1 MEIIKVNGHVYSLEN
16 ANDLQTMQ
24 NESYYDWFCVRT
36 ANATLLSWQY
46 SLYLDELDRQDEK
59 ASTGSYG
66 KLNEVDERINYAI
79 ANHAR
84 MYLHDVRCRKQSI
97 DDQRIG
103 KTRIEHKTG
112 FAQWAYGPSY
122 DACMEDLQDMA
133 SKGIIWKWDAFK
145 DGRKI
150 EMPLADLLEY
160 LASYNP
166 SKGLK
171 VWFNYVAKRS
181 QLQIQPV
188 QNSAKRREWIENL
201 LK

>member
-1 MEIIKVNGHVYSLEN
+1 MEIKVNGNVYELNS
-16 ANDLQTMQ
+16 ANDLQEMREA
-24 NESYYDWFCVRT
+24 NYYDWYCVRT
-36 ANATLLSWQY
+36 SNPTLLSWQY
-46 SLYLDELDRQDEK
+46 NLYLDELDRQDEK

-79 ANHAR
+79 ENHAR
-84 MYLHDVRCRKQSI
+84 MYLHDVRCRKQSM

-103 KTRIEHKTG
+103 KIRIEHKTG

-122 DACMEDLQDMA
+122 EACLEDLQDMA
-133 SKGIIWKWDAFK
+133 NKGIIWKWDAFK

-171 VWFNYVAKRS
+171 VWFNYVAKRG

-188 QNSAKRREWIENL
+188 LKSAKRREWIENL

>member
-1 MEIIKVNGHVYSLEN
+1 MEIKVNGNVYELNS
-16 ANDLQTMQ
+16 ASDLQEMREA
-24 NESYYDWFCVRT
+24 NYYDWYCVRT
-36 ANATLLSWQY
+36 YNPTLLSWQY

-59 ASTGSYG
+59 SSTGSYG
-66 KLNEVDERINYAI
+66 KLNEVDERVNYAI

-84 MYLHDVRCRKQSI
+84 MYLHDVRCRKQSM

-112 FAQWAYGPSY
+112 FAQWAYGPNY
-122 DACMEDLQDMA
+122 EACLEDLQDMA
-133 SKGIIWKWDAFK
+133 SKGIIWKWDPFK
-145 DGRKI
+145 DGKKI

-171 VWFNYVAKRS
+171 VWFNYVAKRG

-188 QNSAKRREWIENL
+188 LKSEKRKAWIENL